1 MAKKEIDDYGDQ
13 GRIPSDKTDP
23 AFADSEYIKK
33 KYFYRTLIVK
43 GRAKVKNSGTTRR
56 LVGPDCAYHLYGS
69 AYMDGESVPENDSGQ
84 DTGNSI
90 D

>member
-1 MAKKEIDDYGDQ
+1 MAEKKADNYVDQ
-13 GRIPSDKTDP
+13 DRISSEKADP

-43 GRAKVKNSGTTRR
+43 GRARVKNSGTTRR

-69 AYMDGESVPENDSGQ
+69 AYMDGESGPENDPGQ
-84 DTGNSI
+84 DTGN
-90 D
+90 